1 MKDNEYKTV
10 LTFTVLRESFV
21 QPFKVL
27 KSNEQLIFT
36 DLVFKQ
42 RSENKDLFFK
52 QRSNKIQLQ
61 HLNKETNYYYFS
73 ASRLTVLPQVQR
85 SETWNAFCNEMGR
98 NYSLEWFYQ
107 FRVAVNT
114 IYCICIHDNY
124 FVTQDHG
131 EVQLRKNPIW
141 TLEYVTLAIFSD
153 SHVTRMCIQIYRQ
166 ITPTNTT
173 VFLKC
178 LTIKNS
184 KKCLI
189 WQFSQESRIKLLSK
203 VPQVKIML
211 IFKLSFNYMYFS
223 L

>member
-85 SETWNAFCNEMGR
+85 SET
-98 NYSLEWFYQ
+98 
-107 FRVAVNT
+107 
-114 IYCICIHDNY
+114 
-124 FVTQDHG
+124 
-131 EVQLRKNPIW
+131 
-141 TLEYVTLAIFSD
+141 
-153 SHVTRMCIQIYRQ
+153 
-166 ITPTNTT
+166 
-173 VFLKC
+173 
-178 LTIKNS
+178 
-184 KKCLI
+184 
-189 WQFSQESRIKLLSK
+189 
-203 VPQVKIML
+203 
-211 IFKLSFNYMYFS
+211 
-223 L
+223 